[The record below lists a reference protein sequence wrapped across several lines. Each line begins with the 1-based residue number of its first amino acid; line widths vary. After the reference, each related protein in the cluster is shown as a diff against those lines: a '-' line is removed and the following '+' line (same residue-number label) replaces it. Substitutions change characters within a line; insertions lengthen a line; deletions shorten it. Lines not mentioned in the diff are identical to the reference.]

1 MGVCKIF
8 GAGERV
14 PESRIGKPENGD
26 LVIAADGGYA
36 WLCALA
42 ASEKAFLPKLFI
54 GDFDSADAVLD
65 SPEGTESEPLE
76 EAAQKAREAV
86 VRSCERTGTA
96 VIELPIVKDD
106 TDTGVCVREGL
117 ARGYR
122 IFEIYGGTGGRWDHT
137 LANCQ
142 LLTHIAREG
151 GRGYL
156 VGPTLTAFALH
167 EGSVRIRGVKGATVS
182 AFSAGGVVSGVTITG
197 AKYEVNEA
205 SLADDYA
212 LGVSNSFTAEET
224 VFSCKK
230 GTLLIVGEFLPKDC
244 D

>member
-86 VRSCERTGTA
+86 FRSCERTGTE

-117 ARGYR
+117 ARGLLVHDGFDVELLVRAPRVYERACYR
-122 IFEIYGGTGGRWDHT
+122 HDDKRDGGYQKH
-137 LANCQ
+137 
-142 LLTHIAREG
+142 
-151 GRGYL
+151 
-156 VGPTLTAFALH
+156 V
-167 EGSVRIRGVKGATVS
+167 
-182 AFSAGGVVSGVTITG
+182 
-197 AKYEVNEA
+197 
-205 SLADDYA
+205 
-212 LGVSNSFTAEET
+212 
-224 VFSCKK
+224 
-230 GTLLIVGEFLPKDC
+230 
-244 D
+244 